1 MLLTI
6 TGHLKDAIA
15 IKKQARR
22 TFPHMLRVGRRAV
35 ADRLTAEPRTLRLVL
50 HLGGGRLGH
59 VELMDRDADR
69 APSPPAQGDKL
80 QILHSYPIRDLSF
93 ISCYFFVPA
102 LVWEISKDRI
112 QLASSVIL
120 GTLSF
125 VSCVLG
131 ATLYS
136 RSLDEF
142 GEIRLKARNSQSTN

>member
-1 MLLTI
+1 
-6 TGHLKDAIA
+6 
-15 IKKQARR
+15 
-22 TFPHMLRVGRRAV
+22 MLRVGRRAV
-35 ADRLTAEPRTLRLVL
+35 ADRLAAEPRTLRLVL
-50 HLGGGRLGH
+50 HLGGRLGH

-93 ISCYFFVPA
+93 ISCIFLYPA

-125 VSCVLG
+125 ISCVLG

-142 GEIRLKARNSQSTN
+142 VEIRLKARNSQSTN